1 MTKKYI
7 ASFVAVIWLKE
18 YCPAEAC
25 LTECKIESYFKD
37 ERFIRLLEPENLLY
51 VIISEEVYMA
61 MIDFQKQAQGKGID
75 VWFCIT
81 DY

>member
-7 ASFVAVIWLKE
+7 APFVTVIWLKA

-37 ERFIRLLEPENLLY
+37 ERFIRLLELENLLY
-51 VIISEEVYMA
+51 VIISE
-61 MIDFQKQAQGKGID
+61 
-75 VWFCIT
+75 
-81 DY
+81 